1 MFILNIETL
10 IYIQQRRVSNF
21 SVTHVEVIGDIGSF
35 PWLVYYLFMENVAYV
50 DYVKLSTVSSH
61 KLYFTNNRRVEG

>member
-1 MFILNIETL
+1 MCISNVETL

-21 SVTHVEVIGDIGSF
+21 SVTHVEVIGDIGSY
-35 PWLVYYLFMENVAYV
+35 PRLVYYVFIEKVTCV

-61 KLYFTNNRRVEG
+61 KLYFTNNRRVDG